1 MPRFFCRVIANG
13 QIRITG
19 ADAHHIGRVLR
30 MRVGEELTVCDEQ
43 GTDYRGVIASI
54 APQEVMLDVI
64 DTSPTLSEPSL
75 QVTLY
80 QGVPKSDKMDWII
93 QKTVELGIA
102 RIVPV
107 QTARSIARADGD
119 RSTKKQ
125 ERWQRIAAEAAGQS
139 GRGKIPAVSAPL
151 SWVQML
157 AELEPA
163 HTLVFY
169 EGGGQPLTTL
179 VSRDSARLNMIV
191 GPEGGFAPEE
201 IEELVTRGVIPATL
215 GKRILRC
222 ETAPV
227 AALAAVMCLSGNME

>member
-1 MPRFFCRVIANG
+1 MPRFFCRDIANG
-13 QIRITG
+13 QIRIAG

-30 MRVGEELTVCDEQ
+30 MRAGEELTVCDEQ
-43 GTDYRGVIASI
+43 GTDYHGTITSI
-54 APQEVMLDVI
+54 TPQEVLLNVTN
-64 DTSPTLSEPSL
+64 TSPTVSEPTL
-75 QVTLY
+75 RVTLY

-119 RSTKKQ
+119 RSAKKQ
-125 ERWQRIAAEAAGQS
+125 ERWQRIAADAAGQS
-139 GRGKIPAVSAPL
+139 GRGVIPTVSTPL

-157 AELEPA
+157 EELEPA

-169 EGGGQPLTTL
+169 EGGGQPLSSL
-179 VSRDSARLNMIV
+179 VNNDNTQLNIII

-201 IEELVTRGVIPATL
+201 IDELIVHGVVPATL

-227 AALAAVMCLSGNME
+227 AALAAIMCLSGNMM